1 MGQGGERER
10 YGQRLMDGRNKRNW
24 TDHSLFLRFPNPRAR
39 VIALHFNFIVCVYS
53 IKEIVSMWLCQSI
66 ESKASEKVK
75 EGVHAWQIKNCSS

>member
-53 IKEIVSMWLCQSI
+53 IKE
-66 ESKASEKVK
+66 
-75 EGVHAWQIKNCSS
+75 NCFYVVMPVY